1 MEKGNY
7 YSILIQIIIMKVFIV
22 IIIKE
27 ISLMIKNMEM
37 ELSFFLLDN
46 IQVFQILIKGQ
57 FEDDLYCG

>member
-37 ELSFFLLDN
+37 VL
-46 IQVFQILIKGQ
+46 
-57 FEDDLYCG
+57 